1 MKETAV
7 LDTRIPAEKTSLP
20 SNRLRSSGS
29 KMGSRAQGSRGF
41 WNTALL
47 PPPLLELKK

>member
-7 LDTRIPAEKTSLP
+7 LDTSIPAEKTSRP

-29 KMGSRAQGSRGF
+29 KMESRTQGSRGV
-41 WNTALL
+41 WNTTLL